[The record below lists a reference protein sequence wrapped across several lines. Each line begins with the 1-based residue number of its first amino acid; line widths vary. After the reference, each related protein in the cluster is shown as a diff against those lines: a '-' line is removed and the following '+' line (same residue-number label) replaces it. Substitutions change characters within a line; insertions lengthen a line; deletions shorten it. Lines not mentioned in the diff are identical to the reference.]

1 MVRGAEYIVKVLL
14 DGQDYADQW
23 QPRPSDI
30 AWTQNFINGL
40 RDGAFWMNSEGIFK
54 IDKQKKELLYAGP
67 KGQIFH
73 RVAKCCPHFGW
84 TVRHVSDNPDEK
96 AFSA

>member
-1 MVRGAEYIVKVLL
+1 VRGAEYIVRVLL
-14 DGQDYADQW
+14 GGEKYADNW
-23 QPRPSDI
+23 TPSKSDMD
-30 AWTQNFINGL
+30 WTAELL
-40 RDGAFWMNSEGIFK
+40 RVLMDGGFWHNSEGTFK

-73 RVAKCCPHFGW
+73 RVGKCAELLGW

-96 AFSA
+96 SFSV